1 MYRIHLTRE
10 QHEEL
15 RQRIRQKGGD
25 PHTRERLEMVRL
37 ADAGWSCPQIARYV
51 GQHEQTVRAWI
62 KAFVAGGVGALPNK
76 PRGGK
81 QSALTPALLEA
92 LRTEIGQGQRTWTA
106 AQAGAWLAERY
117 GVRLSVDRLRIHLKR
132 AQLTYQR
139 TSRSLRHKQDQ
150 EQVAARTAEL
160 AALEK
165 KGTRSCSTC
174 ATSMK
179 QASA

>member
-10 QHEEL
+10 QQEEL

-37 ADAGWSCPQIARYV
+37 SDAGWSCPQIARYL

-62 KAFVAGGVGALPNK
+62 KAFLAGGFGALPNK

-81 QSALTPALLEA
+81 QSALTPDMLEA
-92 LRTEIGQGQRTWTA
+92 LRTEIAQGQRIWTA
-106 AQAGAWLAERY
+106 AQAGEWLAARY

-139 TSRSLRHKQDQ
+139 TSRSLRHKQDP
-150 EQVAARTAEL
+150 EQVAARRADL

-165 KGTRSCSTC
+165 RGTPGCWTC

-179 QASA
+179 RALA